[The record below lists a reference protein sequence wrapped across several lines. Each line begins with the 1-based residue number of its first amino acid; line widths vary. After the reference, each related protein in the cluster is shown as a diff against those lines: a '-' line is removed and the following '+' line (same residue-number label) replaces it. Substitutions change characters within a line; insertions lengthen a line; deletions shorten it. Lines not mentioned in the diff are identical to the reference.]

1 MSKFK
6 PGDYIEAIQQ
16 GAGFEWAEVLGTFIS
31 EEKRTKG
38 KEMYRLK
45 ILCGTA
51 TVPVSAEVNYRKS
64 DKVKRYG

>member
-1 MSKFK
+1 MKFK
-6 PGDYIEAIQQ
+6 TGDIIEAIEQ
-16 GAGFEWAEVLGTFIS
+16 GTGFEKATVLGTFIS

-51 TVPVSAEVNYRKS
+51 TIPVSAEINYQ
-64 DKVKRYG
+64 KVK